1 MKRKILISAIIL
13 AVLACFLTVGVFAA
27 EDGVS
32 SQMPFVDSEE
42 ISPEFPDVQ
51 TEGDLMEE
59 FEAMF
64 GENSGKILGVT
75 MAGAFTMSLFLPALI
90 VAIVFAVLNGKAKR
104 KIKEYERL
112 FGPVP
117 QNISNTY
124 NPSYYNN
131 MNYQSQPVNPTNI
144 PMGNA
149 PAGNYVPQGDV
160 NNQQGGSF

>member
-13 AVLACFLTVGVFAA
+13 AVLSCFLTVGAFAA

-32 SQMPFVDSEE
+32 SQMPFVDAGE
-42 ISPEFPDVQ
+42 ISPEYPTVQ

-64 GENSGKILGVT
+64 GENGGKILGVA
-75 MAGAFTMSLFLPALI
+75 MVGAFTMSLFLPALVVVI
-90 VAIVFAVLNGKAKR
+90 IFGVLNSKTKK
-104 KIKEYERL
+104 KIKEFERF
-112 FGPVP
+112 FGSVP
-117 QNISNTY
+117 QNVPITY
-124 NPSYYNN
+124 NNGSYNG
-131 MNYQSQPVNPTNI
+131 NYYSQPVNPTNA

-149 PAGNYVPQGDV
+149 SVGNYVPQGDV

>member
-1 MKRKILISAIIL
+1 
-13 AVLACFLTVGVFAA
+13 
-27 EDGVS
+27 
-32 SQMPFVDSEE
+32 MPFVDAEE

-75 MAGAFTMSLFLPALI
+75 MAGAFTMSLFLPALVVVI
-90 VAIVFAVLNGKAKR
+90 IFGVLNSKTKK
-104 KIKEYERL
+104 KIKEYER
-112 FGPVP
+112 FFSSVP
-117 QNISNTY
+117 QNAPITY
-124 NPSYYNN
+124 NNGSYNG
-131 MNYQSQPVNPTNI
+131 NYYSQPVNPTNA

-149 PAGNYVPQGDV
+149 PTGNYVPQGDV

>member
-13 AVLACFLTVGVFAA
+13 AVLTCFLTVGVFAA
-27 EDGVS
+27 EDNAS
-32 SQMPFVDSEE
+32 SQLPFVEAEE
-42 ISPEFPDVQ
+42 IFPENPDVQ
-51 TEGDLMEE
+51 TEEDLMEE

-64 GENSGKILGVT
+64 GEGSDKILRVAMIGVFV
-75 MAGAFTMSLFLPALI
+75 MPLFIPAL
-90 VAIVFAVLNGKAKR
+90 VAAIIFAVLNGKAKK

-117 QNISNTY
+117 YNSTNTY
-124 NPSYYNN
+124 NPGYYNV
-131 MNYQSQPVNPTNI
+131 NYQSQPVNPTNA

>member
-13 AVLACFLTVGVFAA
+13 AVLTCFLTVGVFAA
-27 EDGVS
+27 EDNAS
-32 SQMPFVDSEE
+32 SQLPFVEAEE
-42 ISPEFPDVQ
+42 ISPENPDIQ
-51 TEGDLMEE
+51 TEEDLMEE

-64 GENSGKILGVT
+64 GEGSDKILSVAMIGVFV
-75 MAGAFTMSLFLPALI
+75 MPLFIPALI
-90 VAIVFAVLNGKAKR
+90 AAIVFAVLNGKAKK

-117 QNISNTY
+117 YNPTNTY
-124 NPSYYNN
+124 NPAYYNV
-131 MNYQSQPVNPTNI
+131 NYQSQPVNPTNA

-149 PAGNYVPQGDV
+149 PAGNYVPQCDV

>member
-32 SQMPFVDSEE
+32 SQMPFVDAEE

-75 MAGAFTMSLFLPALI
+75 MAGAFTMSLFLPALVVVI
-90 VAIVFAVLNGKAKR
+90 IFGVLNSKTKK
-104 KIKEYERL
+104 KIKEYERF
-112 FGPVP
+112 FGSVP
-117 QNISNTY
+117 QNAPNTY
-124 NPSYYNN
+124 NSGYYN
-131 MNYQSQPVNPTNI
+131 MNYQSQPVNPTNV

-149 PAGNYVPQGDV
+149 PTGNYVPQGDI